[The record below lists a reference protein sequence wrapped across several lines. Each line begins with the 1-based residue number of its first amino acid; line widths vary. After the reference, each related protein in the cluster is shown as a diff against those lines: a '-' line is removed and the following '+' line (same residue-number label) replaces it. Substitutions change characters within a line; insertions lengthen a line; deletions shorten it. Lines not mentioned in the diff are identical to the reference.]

1 MLLVTA
7 FEKKWEEAT
16 LVLIEKGAD
25 FAENNAVTIIRLFC
39 QDIVFENICLF
50 DQAGG

>member
-1 MLLVTA
+1 MLQDGKSLLVTA

-25 FAENNAVTIIRLFC
+25 FAENNAVNNQKEKYF
-39 QDIVFENICLF
+39 
-50 DQAGG
+50 

>member
-1 MLLVTA
+1 MLKDGKTLLVTA

-25 FAENNAVTIIRLFC
+25 FAENNAVN
-39 QDIVFENICLF
+39 DKNKVEKAPHVF
-50 DQAGG
+50 